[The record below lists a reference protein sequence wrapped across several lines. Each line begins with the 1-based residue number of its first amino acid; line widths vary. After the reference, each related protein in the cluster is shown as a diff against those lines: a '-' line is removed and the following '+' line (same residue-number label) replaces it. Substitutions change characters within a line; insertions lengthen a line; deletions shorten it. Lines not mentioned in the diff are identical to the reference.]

1 MIAKVNVEK
10 QKQKQSN
17 HQLGDRLNHD
27 RIQAAKR
34 KNVIAGIVLLVI
46 NLIAGAVVMTNL
58 IKFQQSAAAEIGQA
72 QRMQTGDAMYLATA
86 HTALLVAL
94 AINVILA
101 VVLKPQWQAPKTS
114 LLLFFQKDLWIF
126 LGTGSLIGLHY
137 ATKAIVRFTQDPYVS
152 SSWLNNLATAP
163 TIGQLIA
170 DLFVILLGIVYLI
183 GALVSAGALSS
194 NYEYYSML
202 QRQQHE
208 RDIEQLARAI
218 NNSF

>member
-10 QKQKQSN
+10 QKQSN
-17 HQLGDRLNHD
+17 RQVGDRLNHD
-27 RIQAAKR
+27 RIQTAKR
-34 KNVIAGIVLLVI
+34 KNVIAGIILLVI
-46 NLIAGAVVMTNL
+46 NLIAGAAVIMNL

-72 QRMQTGDAMYLATA
+72 QRIQTGDAMYLSTA
-86 HTALLVAL
+86 HTALLITL

-163 TIGQLIA
+163 TIGQLFA

>member
-10 QKQKQSN
+10 QKQSN
-17 HQLGDRLNHD
+17 HQVGDRLSHD

-34 KNVIAGIVLLVI
+34 KNVVAGSVLLVI

-72 QRMQTGDAMYLATA
+72 QRMQTGDAMYLANA

-94 AINVILA
+94 AINMILA

-152 SSWLNNLATAP
+152 SSWLNNLATTP

>member
-10 QKQKQSN
+10 QKQSN
-17 HQLGDRLNHD
+17 HQVGERLSHD

-46 NLIAGAVVMTNL
+46 NLIAGAVVITNL
-58 IKFQQSAAAEIGQA
+58 IKFQQSAAVEIGQA

-86 HTALLVAL
+86 HTVLLVAL

-101 VVLKPQWQAPKTS
+101 VLLKPQWQAPKTS

-163 TIGQLIA
+163 TIGQLAA
-170 DLFVILLGIVYLI
+170 DLFVVLLGIVYLV

>member
-10 QKQKQSN
+10 QKQSN
-17 HQLGDRLNHD
+17 HQVSDRLNHD

-46 NLIAGAVVMTNL
+46 NLIAGAVVIMNL

-72 QRMQTGDAMYLATA
+72 QRMQTGDAMYLANV

>member
-1 MIAKVNVEK
+1 MIAKVNAE
-10 QKQKQSN
+10 KQKQSN
-17 HQLGDRLNHD
+17 HQVSDRLNHD
-27 RIQAAKR
+27 RIQTAKR

-46 NLIAGAVVMTNL
+46 NLIAGAVVITNL

-86 HTALLVAL
+86 HAVLLVAL
-94 AINVILA
+94 AINMILA
-101 VVLKPQWQAPKTS
+101 VALKPQWQAPKTS

>member
-1 MIAKVNVEK
+1 MIAKANVKK
-10 QKQKQSN
+10 QTQSN
-17 HQLGDRLNHD
+17 HQVGDRLNHD

-34 KNVIAGIVLLVI
+34 KNVIAGAVLLVI

-72 QRMQTGDAMYLATA
+72 QRMQTGDAMYLATVHA
-86 HTALLVAL
+86 TLLVAL
-94 AINVILA
+94 VINVILA

-126 LGTGSLIGLHY
+126 MGTGSLIGLHY

-163 TIGQLIA
+163 TIGQLVA

>member
-1 MIAKVNVEK
+1 MIAKVNTNRS
-10 QKQKQSN
+10 KQSD
-17 HQLGDRLNHD
+17 HQMGERLNHD
-27 RIQAAKR
+27 RIQTAKR
-34 KNVIAGIVLLVI
+34 KNIIAGIVLLVI

-86 HTALLVAL
+86 HTTLLVAL

-137 ATKAIVRFTQDPYVS
+137 ATKAIVHFTQDPYVS

>member
-1 MIAKVNVEK
+1 MIAKVNTNRSK
-10 QKQKQSN
+10 QTN
-17 HQLGDRLNHD
+17 HQVSDRLNYD
-27 RIQAAKR
+27 RIQTAKR
-34 KNVIAGIVLLVI
+34 KNIIAGIVLLVI
-46 NLIAGAVVMTNL
+46 NLIAGAVVIANL

-94 AINVILA
+94 VINVILA
-101 VVLKPQWQAPKTS
+101 VALKPQWQAPKTS

>member
-1 MIAKVNVEK
+1 M
-10 QKQKQSN
+10 
-17 HQLGDRLNHD
+17 
-27 RIQAAKR
+27 
-34 KNVIAGIVLLVI
+34 
-46 NLIAGAVVMTNL
+46 
-58 IKFQQSAAAEIGQA
+58 
-72 QRMQTGDAMYLATA
+72 
-86 HTALLVAL
+86 
-94 AINVILA
+94 ILA

>member
-10 QKQKQSN
+10 QKQSN
-17 HQLGDRLNHD
+17 HQVGDRLNHD
-27 RIQAAKR
+27 RIQTAKR
-34 KNVIAGIVLLVI
+34 KNVIAGIVLLI
-46 NLIAGAVVMTNL
+46 MNLIAGAVVITNL
-58 IKFQQSAAAEIGQA
+58 IKFQQSAAAEIGQV

>member
-1 MIAKVNVEK
+1 MIAKVNVKK
-10 QKQKQSN
+10 QKQTN
-17 HQLGDRLNHD
+17 HQVGDRLNHD
-27 RIQAAKR
+27 RIQTAKR

-46 NLIAGAVVMTNL
+46 NLIAGAVVITNL

-72 QRMQTGDAMYLATA
+72 QRMQTGDAMYLANV
-86 HTALLVAL
+86 HTSLLVAL

-114 LLLFFQKDLWIF
+114 LLLFFQKDLWIL

-170 DLFVILLGIVYLI
+170 DLFVILLGIAYLI

>member
-1 MIAKVNVEK
+1 MIAKVNVKESK
-10 QKQKQSN
+10 KSN
-17 HQLGDRLNHD
+17 HQVGERLSHD

-34 KNVIAGIVLLVI
+34 KNVIAGIVLLAI
-46 NLIAGAVVMTNL
+46 NLIAGAVVITNL

-86 HTALLVAL
+86 HTVLLVAL

-101 VVLKPQWQAPKTS
+101 VLLKPQWQAPKTS

-163 TIGQLIA
+163 TVGQLAA

>member
-10 QKQKQSN
+10 QKQSN
-17 HQLGDRLNHD
+17 HQVGDRLNHD

-72 QRMQTGDAMYLATA
+72 QRMQTGDAMYLATV
-86 HTALLVAL
+86 HTVLLVAL

-137 ATKAIVRFTQDPYVS
+137 AAKAIVRFTQDPYVS

>member
-10 QKQKQSN
+10 QKQSN
-17 HQLGDRLNHD
+17 RQVGDRLNHD
-27 RIQAAKR
+27 RIQTAKR

-46 NLIAGAVVMTNL
+46 NLIAGAAVITNL

-72 QRMQTGDAMYLATA
+72 QRMQTGDAMYLANV

-163 TIGQLIA
+163 TIGQLFA

>member
-1 MIAKVNVEK
+1 MIAKVNVKES
-10 QKQKQSN
+10 KQSN
-17 HQLGDRLNHD
+17 HQVSERLSHD

-46 NLIAGAVVMTNL
+46 NLIAGAVVMTHL
-58 IKFQQSAAAEIGQA
+58 IKFQQSAAAEIGRA

-86 HTALLVAL
+86 HTVLLVAL

-101 VVLKPQWQAPKTS
+101 VLLKPQWQAPKTS

-163 TIGQLIA
+163 TIGQLAA
-170 DLFVILLGIVYLI
+170 DLFVILLGIVYLV

>member
-10 QKQKQSN
+10 QKQSN
-17 HQLGDRLNHD
+17 HQVGDRLNHD
-27 RIQAAKR
+27 RIKAAKR
-34 KNVIAGIVLLVI
+34 KNAIAGIMLLVI

-58 IKFQQSAAAEIGQA
+58 IKFQQSAAAEIGRA

-86 HTALLVAL
+86 HTVLLVAL

>member
-10 QKQKQSN
+10 QKQSN
-17 HQLGDRLNHD
+17 HQVGERLSHD

-46 NLIAGAVVMTNL
+46 NLIAGAVAITNL

-72 QRMQTGDAMYLATA
+72 QRMQTGDAMYLATV
-86 HTALLVAL
+86 HTVLLVAL

-101 VVLKPQWQAPKTS
+101 VLLKPQWQAPKTS

-163 TIGQLIA
+163 TIGQLAA

-194 NYEYYSML
+194 NYEYYSIL

>member
-1 MIAKVNVEK
+1 MIAKVNVKESK
-10 QKQKQSN
+10 QTN
-17 HQLGDRLNHD
+17 HQVGDRLNHD

-34 KNVIAGIVLLVI
+34 KNIIAGIVLLVI
-46 NLIAGAVVMTNL
+46 NLIAGAVVITNL
-58 IKFQQSAAAEIGQA
+58 IKFQQSAAAEIGQV
-72 QRMQTGDAMYLATA
+72 QRMQTGDAMYLSTV
-86 HTALLVAL
+86 HTVLLITL
-94 AINVILA
+94 AINIILA
-101 VVLKPQWQAPKTS
+101 VMLRPQWQAPKTS
-114 LLLFFQKDLWIF
+114 LMLFFQKDLWIL

-152 SSWLNNLATAP
+152 SAWLNDLATAP
-163 TIGQLIA
+163 TIGQLVA

-208 RDIEQLARAI
+208 HDIEQLARAI

>member
-10 QKQKQSN
+10 QKQSN
-17 HQLGDRLNHD
+17 HQVSDRLNHD
-27 RIQAAKR
+27 RIQTAKR

-86 HTALLVAL
+86 HAVLLVAL
-94 AINVILA
+94 AINMILA
-101 VVLKPQWQAPKTS
+101 VALKPQWQAPKTS

>member
-10 QKQKQSN
+10 QKQSN
-17 HQLGDRLNHD
+17 HQVGDRLNHD

-34 KNVIAGIVLLVI
+34 KNVITGIVLLVI

-86 HTALLVAL
+86 HTVLLVAL

>member
-10 QKQKQSN
+10 QKQSN
-17 HQLGDRLNHD
+17 HQVGDQLNHD
-27 RIQAAKR
+27 RIQTAKR

-46 NLIAGAVVMTNL
+46 NLIAGAVVITNL

-72 QRMQTGDAMYLATA
+72 QRMQTGDAMYLANA

-137 ATKAIVRFTQDPYVS
+137 TTKAIVRFTQDPYVS

-170 DLFVILLGIVYLI
+170 DLFVILLGIAYLI

>member
-10 QKQKQSN
+10 QKQSN
-17 HQLGDRLNHD
+17 HQVGDRLNHD

-46 NLIAGAVVMTNL
+46 NLIAGAVVITNL

-86 HTALLVAL
+86 HTVLLVAL

-137 ATKAIVRFTQDPYVS
+137 ATKAIVHFTQDPYVS

>member
-1 MIAKVNVEK
+1 MIAKVNTKRPK
-10 QKQKQSN
+10 QTN
-17 HQLGDRLNHD
+17 HQVGERLSHD
-27 RIQAAKR
+27 RVRTAKR
-34 KNVIAGIVLLVI
+34 KNVIAGVVLLII

-72 QRMQTGDAMYLATA
+72 QRMQTGDAMYLATTHA
-86 HTALLVAL
+86 TLLIAL

-163 TIGQLIA
+163 TLGQLAA
-170 DLFVILLGIVYLI
+170 DFFVILLGIIYLI

>member
-10 QKQKQSN
+10 QKQSN
-17 HQLGDRLNHD
+17 HQVSDRLNHD

-34 KNVIAGIVLLVI
+34 KNVIAGIVLLMI
-46 NLIAGAVVMTNL
+46 NLIAGAVVITNL

-72 QRMQTGDAMYLATA
+72 QRMQTGDAMYLANA

-101 VVLKPQWQAPKTS
+101 VALKPQWQAPKTS

-163 TIGQLIA
+163 TIGQLFA

>member
-10 QKQKQSN
+10 QKQSN
-17 HQLGDRLNHD
+17 HQVGERLSHD

-34 KNVIAGIVLLVI
+34 KNVIAGVVLLVI

-58 IKFQQSAAAEIGQA
+58 IKFQQSAAAEIGRA
-72 QRMQTGDAMYLATA
+72 QRMQTGDAMYLATV
-86 HTALLVAL
+86 HTTLLVAL

-163 TIGQLIA
+163 TIGQLAA

>member
-10 QKQKQSN
+10 QKQSN
-17 HQLGDRLNHD
+17 HQVGERLSHD

-72 QRMQTGDAMYLATA
+72 QRMQTGNAMYLATA
-86 HTALLVAL
+86 HTVLLVVL

-163 TIGQLIA
+163 TIGQLAA

>member
-10 QKQKQSN
+10 QKQSSN
-17 HQLGDRLNHD
+17 HQVGERLDHD

-34 KNVIAGIVLLVI
+34 KNVIAGIVLLMI

-86 HTALLVAL
+86 HTTLLVAL

-163 TIGQLIA
+163 TIGQLAA

>member
-1 MIAKVNVEK
+1 MIVKANVE
-10 QKQKQSN
+10 KQKQSN
-17 HQLGDRLNHD
+17 HQVGDRLNHD
-27 RIQAAKR
+27 RIQVAKR

-46 NLIAGAVVMTNL
+46 NLIAGAVVITNL
-58 IKFQQSAAAEIGQA
+58 IKFQQSAAAEIGRA

-86 HTALLVAL
+86 HTTLLIAL

>member
-10 QKQKQSN
+10 QKQAN
-17 HQLGDRLNHD
+17 HQVGERLDHD
-27 RIQAAKR
+27 RIQTAKR

-163 TIGQLIA
+163 TIGQLAA

>member
-1 MIAKVNVEK
+1 MIAKVNVKES
-10 QKQKQSN
+10 KQSN
-17 HQLGDRLNHD
+17 HQVDERLSRD

-46 NLIAGAVVMTNL
+46 NLIAGAVAMTNL

-86 HTALLVAL
+86 HTVLLVAL

-163 TIGQLIA
+163 TLGQLAA
-170 DLFVILLGIVYLI
+170 DIFVILLGIVYLV
-183 GALVSAGALSS
+183 GALVSAGALTS

-218 NNSF
+218 NNSL

>member
-1 MIAKVNVEK
+1 MIAKVNVKES
-10 QKQKQSN
+10 KQSN

-34 KNVIAGIVLLVI
+34 KNVIAGIMLLVI

-86 HTALLVAL
+86 HTVLLVAL

>member
-1 MIAKVNVEK
+1 MIAKVNVE
-10 QKQKQSN
+10 KQKQSN

-27 RIQAAKR
+27 RIQAAKQ

-86 HTALLVAL
+86 HTSLLVAL

>member
-1 MIAKVNVEK
+1 MIAKVNTKRSK
-10 QKQKQSN
+10 QTN
-17 HQLGDRLNHD
+17 HQVGERLSHD

-34 KNVIAGIVLLVI
+34 KNVIAGIVLLII

-101 VVLKPQWQAPKTS
+101 VALKPQWQAPKTS

-137 ATKAIVRFTQDPYVS
+137 AAKAIVRFTQDPYVS

-170 DLFVILLGIVYLI
+170 DLFVILLGIAYLI

-202 QRQQHE
+202 QRRQHE